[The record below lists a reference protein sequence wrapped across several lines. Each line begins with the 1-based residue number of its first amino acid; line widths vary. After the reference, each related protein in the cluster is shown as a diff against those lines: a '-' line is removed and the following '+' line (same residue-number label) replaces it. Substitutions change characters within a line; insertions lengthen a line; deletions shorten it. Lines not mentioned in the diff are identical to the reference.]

1 MHLKQKSEAL
11 QQKLSFTMSV
21 AIISNFAQTGEFCIH
36 EQRLDESRRLCCHIS
51 NEGGLG
57 WEKVENTGITLD

>member
-1 MHLKQKSEAL
+1 
-11 QQKLSFTMSV
+11 MSV
-21 AIISNFAQTGEFCIH
+21 AIISNFAQTGEFYIH